1 MPRASF
7 HARLVLAFV
16 LAGFSAVIGLGAALP
31 FGAAAQDGCPTDWP
45 TDSLEIMAPA
55 APGGGWDT
63 TAREVQRVLTEEQIV
78 GQSVEVFN
86 VEGSGGTIGLA
97 QLATENSGNENM
109 LMMMGL
115 VMIGGIQLN
124 QSPVTL
130 DQITPVARLTTEFE
144 VIVVPVDSPYQ
155 TLDDLITAFQ
165 ADPGSISWGGGSA
178 GGTDHI
184 LVGLIAQATGV
195 DPTSITYVPYSGGGE
210 ALAAILGGQVTAG
223 VSGVSEWQ
231 AQIESGEGN
240 PTVLVLEAVARGLGL
255 TLFDLLPLGESD
267 AAQVRLGRRL
277 RRLSAEELSAVARFL
292 DTGEAH
298 GPQRARRRR
307 ISLIGLR
314 GAGKTTLGAALAA
327 RLGCPFIELDKLVER
342 EHGAGVSMLFEVYGQ
357 ATFRRYEREALERV
371 VGSHESAVIA
381 TAGGIVADEDS
392 FALLR
397 AATHV
402 VWLKASPA
410 EHMSRVMEQGDFR
423 PMGRNRE
430 AMKDLIAIL
439 EAREPE

>member
-1 MPRASF
+1 MDRDLLQPRE
-7 HARLVLAFV
+7 
-16 LAGFSAVIGLGAALP
+16 AALEAEP
-31 FGAAAQDGCPTDWP
+31 VLGTAAARSPLLSEIGRILRRARAKRGMTRK
-45 TDSLEIMAPA
+45 TLASL
-55 APGGGWDT
+55 
-63 TAREVQRVLTEEQIV
+63 
-78 GQSVEVFN
+78 S
-86 VEGSGGTIGLA
+86 
-97 QLATENSGNENM
+97 
-109 LMMMGL
+109 
-115 VMIGGIQLN
+115 
-124 QSPVTL
+124 
-130 DQITPVARLTTEFE
+130 
-144 VIVVPVDSPYQ
+144 Q
-155 TLDDLITAFQ
+155 T
-165 ADPGSISWGGGSA
+165 
-178 GGTDHI
+178 
-184 LVGLIAQATGV
+184 
-195 DPTSITYVPYSGGGE
+195 
-210 ALAAILGGQVTAG
+210 
-223 VSGVSEWQ
+223 SERYL

-240 PTVLVLEAVARGLGL
+240 PTVLVLEAVARDLGL

-439 EAREPE
+439 EAREPEYRRAHAQIDTSGRAVEECVAELAETAARLFAGGG